1 VNRSS
6 FVGALVFTAL
16 GAVLAFAI
24 QPSLSWLDV
33 RTAGV
38 IIMIAGICDL
48 VIRFAV
54 ADSPLLSPQV
64 AEVSALVEPLGE
76 PVLDVFGNPISSV
89 TPPSGAAPVLMDPAV
104 EQVMPMVP
112 AQAQEP
118 EYVEY
123 PAYPEYPAELQA
135 PVQHSYPAQA
145 QQPYPSEE
153 DMREQAIADARAR
166 DLARYEQ
173 TLAAAGDPTPEPSS
187 VLSSFRRRR
196 NQP

>member
-1 VNRSS
+1 MNRSS

-16 GAVLAFAI
+16 GAALTFAV

-38 IIMIAGICDL
+38 IIMIAGVCDL

-104 EQVMPMVP
+104 AAPVEQVMPI
-112 AQAQEP
+112 AQDP

-123 PAYPEYPAELQA
+123 PAYPEYPAEPQV
-135 PVQHSYPAQA
+135 PVQHSYPAPA
-145 QQPYPSEE
+145 QSPYPSEE
-153 DMREQAIADARAR
+153 DMREQAIANARAR
-166 DLARYEQ
+166 DLARYEE